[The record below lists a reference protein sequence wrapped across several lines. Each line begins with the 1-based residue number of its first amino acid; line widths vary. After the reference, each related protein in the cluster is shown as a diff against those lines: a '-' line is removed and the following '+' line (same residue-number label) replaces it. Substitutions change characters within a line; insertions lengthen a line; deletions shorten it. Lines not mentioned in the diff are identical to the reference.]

1 MRDVSPQR
9 VAAEKPA
16 PLQGSYPWHLRSGK
30 GCRQALALLAI
41 LGSVTSLLSRWR
53 GRAVGELGGGSN
65 AEITWLNPVLDFVDN
80 TNARPI

>member
-41 LGSVTSLLSRWR
+41 LGSVTSLLSRCSLAGEAERW
-53 GRAVGELGGGSN
+53 GSWEVG
-65 AEITWLNPVLDFVDN
+65 AMP
-80 TNARPI
+80 R